1 MTSSGNSQSGFTLI
15 EAVITMTLATILGAM
30 MYSYF
35 SEALMRSAEPVHNL
49 QKAFDLHAAM
59 ENITADYYDI
69 VSASVVP
76 NTWEPSTGYLPGDQV
91 VSKSQKFGHIYTCI
105 TGGTSGATENW
116 STDTGMTITDG
127 DIEWKVEPGQ
137 LDALFARLDNAND
150 LTDYGNFLVKER
162 KFIRFES
169 GIEQEV
175 TDPAQPRNLLRV
187 TIRDVLDGNLTL
199 TALFTTTY

>member
-1 MTSSGNSQSGFTLI
+1 MLYEVITFRLYCPALRHRNRRRKILYHNEIYGVYPVTSSGNSQSGFTLI

-69 VSASVVP
+69 ISAGVVP

-116 STDTGMTITDG
+116 STDTGMS
-127 DIEWKVEPGQ
+127 
-137 LDALFARLDNAND
+137 
-150 LTDYGNFLVKER
+150 YNFV
-162 KFIRFES
+162 
-169 GIEQEV
+169 
-175 TDPAQPRNLLRV
+175 
-187 TIRDVLDGNLTL
+187 
-199 TALFTTTY
+199 